1 MLGRVLHPLFHQRN
15 SINSQKYS
23 DEQHGPFK
31 VHNVYQM
38 EMRSRVNFRPNAAI
52 SSLAGSEAGDAG
64 SYRAMRHYQA
74 EFAKRRDEILT
85 ELAKSG

>member
-1 MLGRVLHPLFHQRN
+1 
-15 SINSQKYS
+15 
-23 DEQHGPFK
+23 
-31 VHNVYQM
+31 M